1 MGLGARDMRVWLASA
16 FVVAA
21 LLAPFAA
28 DARGASGGVSPS
40 QSGGRA
46 VGAQGGSPAPTG
58 PVEGMPNVPF
68 AAEIAL
74 AADTYAI
81 DRLLLTALVR
91 QESNFQPAVT
101 SRSGA
106 RGLTQLMP
114 GTARELGLRVSRRVD
129 QRTDPVLN
137 LDAGARY
144 LRQQLDTFRNVRL
157 ALAAYNAGPGA
168 VRRSRGIP
176 RYRETRQYVR
186 LVLRHMAGYR
196 SELAA
201 AGR

>member
-1 MGLGARDMRVWLASA
+1 MGLEARDMRMWLAVVLAAA
-16 FVVAA
+16 FVAV
-21 LLAPFAA
+21 LSP
-28 DARGASGGVSPS
+28 GAHASAGQGGV
-40 QSGGRA
+40 
-46 VGAQGGSPAPTG
+46 PALTG
-58 PVEGMPNVPF
+58 PVAGMPDVPF
-68 AAEIAL
+68 AAEIAH
-74 AADTYAI
+74 AADTHAL
-81 DRLLLTALVR
+81 DRLLFTALVR

-101 SRSGA
+101 SHSGA

-114 GTARELGLRVSRRVD
+114 GTARMLGLRVTRRVD
-129 QRTDPVLN
+129 ERTNPVLN

-144 LRQQLDTFRNVRL
+144 LRQQLDTFGDVRL

-196 SELAA
+196 LELANR
-201 AGR
+201 G